1 MIAHHYFETTQV
13 ATCARVNSPAVKP
26 SQTVRLGAGSVRTLQ
41 RASQV
46 IRVVSGCAWITLDG
60 DDIVLCGGQAIRLV
74 PGKHPA
80 VISGPSDHPVVYEIG

>member
-1 MIAHHYFETTQV
+1 MIAHHHFETTQT
-13 ATCARVNSPAVKP
+13 AAFARVNSPAVER
-26 SQTVRLGAGSVRTLQ
+26 SQTVRLGAGGVRTLQ

-60 DDIVLCGGQAIRLV
+60 DDIVLCSGQAVRLV

-80 VISGPSDHPVVYEIG
+80 VISGPSDYPVIYEIG